1 MKNGRHKDYVKRA
14 KDYNRKQKE
23 LQNLQRKAFFR
34 NQEEF
39 NFGMIKRRM
48 KNGKVVERPTHLTPD
63 ELKLMDTQD
72 TRYVGMREQIDKK
85 SIARQAEQ
93 LHFLGAE
100 KTNKHTLFIDED
112 ELVQSATTADRSS
125 SSSAGRKRKKLE
137 ELDVAQYLDTHPALL
152 GSKSNRL
159 RQRQLETAKLQD
171 QRTLDRATKSAYKTL
186 FHTQERSK
194 RLCKV
199 REALETKAN
208 LRGKGHAIKIPSED
222 KDAPA
227 QYRWRPER
235 KR

>member
-85 SIARQAEQ
+85 AIAKQAEQ

-100 KTNKHTLFIDED
+100 KPNKHTLFIDED
-112 ELVQSATTADRSS
+112 ELVQSASTTDSS
-125 SSSAGRKRKKLE
+125 SSSSSSTGRKRKKLE

-152 GSKSNRL
+152 GAKSNRL
-159 RQRQLETAKLQD
+159 RQRQSETAKLED
-171 QRTLDRATKSAYKTL
+171 QRTWERASAVSYKKL

-194 RLCKV
+194 KLGKV
-199 REALETKAN
+199 R
-208 LRGKGHAIKIPSED
+208 
-222 KDAPA
+222 
-227 QYRWRPER
+227 
-235 KR
+235 